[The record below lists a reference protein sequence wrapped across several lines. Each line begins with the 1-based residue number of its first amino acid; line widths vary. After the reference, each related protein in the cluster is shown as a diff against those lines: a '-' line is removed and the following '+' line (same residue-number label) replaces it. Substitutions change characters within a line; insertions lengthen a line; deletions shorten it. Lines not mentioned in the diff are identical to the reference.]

1 MFHFSRTLSPSHPP
15 PSPPVCQ
22 VTVISTSPSKEKEAR
37 EALGADA
44 FIVSKDEAAMAAA
57 AKTLDGIIDTVSAA
71 HDLGALLGLIKV
83 RGRGEGRQG
92 KGVQWGGGRR

>member
-1 MFHFSRTLSPSHPP
+1 M
-15 PSPPVCQ
+15 CQ

-83 RGRGEGRQG
+83 RG
-92 KGVQWGGGRR
+92 WGGRGGRERGCSGGVAGGKVRGARTRR